1 MRHEQIRQ
9 LLTAQPF
16 RPFTIHLP
24 EGRTVDVVHHDF
36 ALVSPD
42 GRTLVV
48 YDSDA
53 VANII
58 DIMLIASI
66 YLGPPAAPPAAESNT
81 IPINNGPNNP

>member
-16 RPFTIHLP
+16 RQFTIHLP
-24 EGRTVDVVHHDF
+24 EGRAVPVTHHDF

-48 YDSDA
+48 YDHDGVADIITRSDSDSNSNRADEVRFLCVREFA
-53 VANII
+53 V
-58 DIMLIASI
+58 
-66 YLGPPAAPPAAESNT
+66 PPNFLV
-81 IPINNGPNNP
+81 

>member
-24 EGRTVDVVHHDF
+24 EGRAVPVNHHDF

-48 YDSDA
+48 YDRDS
-53 VANII
+53 VADII
-58 DIMLIASI
+58 DVMLIASI
-66 YLGPPAAPPAAESNT
+66 HLDPPPAPPAAASNT
-81 IPINNGPNNP
+81 IPTTNGPS